1 MTPADA
7 VIYAQVMLDGELFW
21 WLLSVERTAAFEVD
35 LMAWEKIIWY
45 SSLGSPVQLFS
56 YN

>member
-21 WLLSVERTAAFEVD
+21 CLLSVERNAAFEVD
-35 LMAWEKIIWY
+35 LMAWEKIISY